1 MQDLHIGCRSLTQPL
16 FPFFDPTDGATNG
29 KSKVF
34 IGPFWVLM
42 QQAAQGR
49 PLTNQLTFLHVICPW
64 EKHKPSCFFNG
75 RTNREEKATEDQT
88 TSTTEVIILFSCK
101 NNRKIYYQYSTN

>member
-1 MQDLHIGCRSLTQPL
+1 MQDLQIGCRSLTQPL

-49 PLTNQLTFLHVICPW
+49 PLTNQLTFLHVICP
-64 EKHKPSCFFNG
+64 SG
-75 RTNREEKATEDQT
+75 RNREEKATEDQT